1 MTRLKLLS
9 SVAVAAFVA
18 MPAFAQTSTSPAT
31 SPSANRPA
39 ATAPAGSAARQLP
52 SDIQAWK
59 VSDLVGKNVYNSQD
73 EKVGDINDVVTSKS
87 GSQAMAVIGVGGFLG
102 IGEKQAAVPID
113 QLKVQGDKIVV
124 AGMTKDS
131 LKQQADYKK
140 DEYEKADRDQM
151 VSQLAG
157 PSTSGSSS
165 TGSTGTTGASPSGA
179 TGTSGSTSGSSSP
192 STTGSSG
199 MSGSS
204 STGSGSAS
212 GTSGSSSGTSGS
224 MGSGS
229 TTGTGGSSSGAS
241 DSSSGGTSASP
252 AANAPSGGTSTQT
265 PKQ

>member
-9 SVAVAAFVA
+9 SVAVAAIIA

-52 SDIQAWK
+52 SDIQTWK

-102 IGEKQAAVPID
+102 IGEKQAAVPLE
-113 QLKVQGDKIVV
+113 QLKVQGDKIIV
-124 AGMTKDS
+124 AGMTKES

-140 DEYEKADRDQM
+140 DDYTKADRDQM

-157 PSTSGSSS
+157 PST
-165 TGSTGTTGASPSGA
+165 TGSGA
-179 TGTSGSTSGSSSP
+179 TGTS
-192 STTGSSG
+192 STTGSSPSG
-199 MSGSS
+199 AAGTSGSS
-204 STGSGSAS
+204 TTGSGSAS
-212 GTSGSSSGTSGS
+212 GTSGSGSSSGASGS

-229 TTGTGGSSSGAS
+229 TTGTGGSSSGSS
-241 DSSSGGTSASP
+241 DTSSGGTSASP
-252 AANAPSGGTSTQT
+252 AGNAPSSGGSSTQT